1 MHLHEYTN
9 EFHTRCLV
17 YFPRRSHIILTQIY
31 PFLEE
36 YWKANSITCIVAIM
50 VLTDTSDEECTI
62 AKLKTYALEC
72 TYCAIRIAVPSYP
85 YALVLS
91 INYMPKFTRLVKTAQ
106 QDFHR

>member
-1 MHLHEYTN
+1 MTGNVALKVANAFARIHQRVSHEV
-9 EFHTRCLV
+9 FSLL
-17 YFPRRSHIILTQIY
+17 SHIILTRIY

-72 TYCAIRIAVPSYP
+72 TYCAIRIRS
-85 YALVLS
+85 LVL
-91 INYMPKFTRLVKTAQ
+91 A
-106 QDFHR
+106 

>member
-1 MHLHEYTN
+1 MLLMHLHEYTN
-9 EFHTRCLV
+9 EFHTKCSV
-17 YFPRRSHIILTQIY
+17 HFPRRSHIILTQIY

-72 TYCAIRIAVPSYP
+72 TYCAIRMRSLILA
-85 YALVLS
+85 
-91 INYMPKFTRLVKTAQ
+91 
-106 QDFHR
+106 